1 MKKKMD
7 LLDDVLDTLQDG
19 EVVHICIGLHWTA
32 VVIEIGGQRYC
43 GLASTLSGSHVHGV
57 PDVPEA
63 GQLQTMTSRELAEY
77 IFSKQQTLVSVG
89 AAAVNALL
97 PRYPDTWREI
107 NAEEVIAQHGA
118 GKTVALIG
126 HFPFISRLRP
136 QVGKLHVLELDPQP
150 GDLPVTAASEILP
163 KVDVVAITSMTLMNR
178 TLDGLLSL
186 CAPEA
191 LVILL
196 GPTTPLSPVMF
207 NYGIDLLCGSVI
219 TDIEPVLQTVRQAG
233 NFRQVHN
240 AGVRLV
246 SIGR

>member
-1 MKKKMD
+1 
-7 LLDDVLDTLQDG
+7 LDTLQDG
-19 EVVHICIGLHWTA
+19 EVVYICIGLHWTA
-32 VVIEIGGQRYC
+32 VVIEIGGQRHC

-57 PDVPEA
+57 PDVPKA
-63 GQLQTMTSRELAEY
+63 GQLQTLTGRELAGY
-77 IFSKQQTLVSVG
+77 IFSKQPTLVSVG

-97 PRYPDTWREI
+97 PRYPETWREI
-107 NAEEVIAQHGA
+107 NAEDVIAEHGVE
-118 GKTVALIG
+118 KTVALIG

-136 QVGKLHVLELDPQP
+136 QVGELHVLELDPQP
-150 GDLPVTAASEILP
+150 GDLPVSAASEILP
-163 KVDVVAITSMTLMNR
+163 KADVVAITSMTLMNR
-178 TLDGLLSL
+178 TLDGLLKL

-219 TDIEPVLQTVRQAG
+219 TDIKPVLQTVRQAG
-233 NFRQVHN
+233 NFRQVHK